1 MKSPLLALFA
11 LAFVLPAA
19 AESDMQTLMDLQQ
32 RATKACPALMERTRQ
47 SEDYEPETYSDTEC
61 ACIADKITSHAW
73 NETDNAWTGPLMSE
87 ADARVIAT
95 NLETQQTI
103 DDVLFELTADLSE
116 EGFEQI
122 SDCYFKDLEDGAAA
136 DPAPAAAPVTVS
148 GNNNRRNNSPHGAAV
163 PVPAP
168 APAAEVDDGSNK
180 PIPDYLTAYQTE
192 ALTYCPA
199 LDANSQTPETQG
211 YFTCSCAAERIT
223 VQAWSDETFSNS
235 GPFMTQADGKLIV
248 DSLKASQNMS
258 QASGKIYDGL
268 SADGQSVLSYC
279 FSK

>member
-19 AESDMQTLMDLQQ
+19 AESNMQTLMDLQQ

-47 SEDYEPETYSDTEC
+47 SEDYDAETYSDTEC

-73 NETDNAWTGPLMSE
+73 NESDNAWTGQLMSE

-122 SDCYFKDLEDGAAA
+122 SDCYFKDLDDGAAA
-136 DPAPAAAPVTVS
+136 DPAPATAPVTAS
-148 GNNNRRNNSPHGAAV
+148 NNNNRRNNSPPVAAA
-163 PVPAP
+163 PAP
-168 APAAEVDDGSNK
+168 APVAKVDDGSNK
-180 PIPDYLTAYQTE
+180 PIPDYLMAYQTE

-199 LDANSQTPETQG
+199 LDGNSQTPETQG
-211 YFTCSCAAERIT
+211 YFTCNCAASRIT
-223 VQAWSDETFSNS
+223 VQAWSDETYSNS
-235 GPFMTQADGKLIV
+235 GPFMTQADGKLIA
-248 DSLKASQNMS
+248 DSMKSSQNMS
-258 QASGKIYDGL
+258 QASSKISNGL
-268 SADGQSVLSYC
+268 SPDGQSILSYC
-279 FSK
+279 YSK